1 MHGDGTK
8 LATTTHKPPP
18 ARLLDLTRLMRRVGK
33 VLTGVDRVEW
43 AYMRA
48 LLADDVPMFGL
59 IRAQLGYILLDRAGI
74 VELSPALSGPVM
86 NMSPDAQRRRTW
98 RRARQV
104 SIGRVPPPLLGRMLR
119 GGLPTGVAYLNVG
132 HSNLTDRVLGTL
144 RAINAQITVLIHDV
158 IPLDFPDFQRDGSV
172 PPFADM
178 IARVGARADLI
189 IYNSHDTQQK
199 TEARWD
205 APPTGI
211 VAHLGTNSVDAA
223 PDELSEALPPKPPYF
238 VCIGTIE
245 PRKNHGFLLD
255 LWEQMGPNAPNLIIA
270 GSRGWKNEDVFAR
283 LDALSGDGPIREA
296 AGLSDGALAAL
307 IEGASGVL
315 FPSHAEGFGL
325 PATEAAMRG
334 VPVVVNDLNVFREV
348 LGDIP
353 IYASVSDRYLWEKS
367 IKDLAAAQPDTSRRQ
382 QFQPP
387 TWDAHFKTVL
397 RLT

>member
-1 MHGDGTK
+1 
-8 LATTTHKPPP
+8 
-18 ARLLDLTRLMRRVGK
+18 MRRVGK

-43 AYMRA
+43 AYVQA
-48 LLADDVPMFGL
+48 LLADDVPLFGL
-59 IRAQLGYILLDRAGI
+59 IRAQLGYILLDQKGI
-74 VELSPALSGPVM
+74 EDILPALSGPDPE
-86 NMSPDAQRRRTW
+86 MSPDAQRRRTW

-119 GGLPTGVAYLNVG
+119 GGLPPRVAYLNVG
-132 HSNLTDRVLGTL
+132 HSNLTDRVLATL
-144 RAINAQITVLIHDV
+144 RAIDARISVLIHDV
-158 IPLDFPDFQRDGSV
+158 IPLDFPHFQRDGSV

-178 IARVGARADLI
+178 IARVGAQADLV
-189 IYNSHDTQQK
+189 IYNSRDTQLK
-199 TEARWD
+199 TEARMN
-205 APPTGI
+205 APPPGI
-211 VAHLGTNSVDAA
+211 VAHLGTNSVA
-223 PDELSEALPPKPPYF
+223 PAPGEVPEGLPPDAPYF
-238 VCIGTIE
+238 LCIGTIE

-255 LWEQMGPNAPNLIIA
+255 VWEAMGPGAPNLIIA

-283 LDALSGDGPIREA
+283 LDALPLGGPIREVP
-296 AGLSDGALAAL
+296 GLSDGALASL
-307 IEGASGVL
+307 IKGAAGVL

-325 PATEAAMRG
+325 PATEAVVHD
-334 VPVVVNDLNVFREV
+334 VPVIVNELDVFREI

-367 IKDLAAAQPDTSRRQ
+367 IKDLALAAPDAPKPQ